1 MENQGDQPAEA
12 AASGSA
18 GADGGDAA
26 LENLGLG
33 EGLELFAVDSDLA
46 EYFQNCPDWNVSPP
60 PPR

>member
-18 GADGGDAA
+18 GGDAD